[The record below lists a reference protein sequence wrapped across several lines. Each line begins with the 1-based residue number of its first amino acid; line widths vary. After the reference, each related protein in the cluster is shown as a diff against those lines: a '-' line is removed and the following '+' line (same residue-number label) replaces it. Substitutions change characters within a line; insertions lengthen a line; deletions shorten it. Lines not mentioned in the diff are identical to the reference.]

1 MHLLGQSIVVPLFYQ
16 EVCNWI
22 AMQMCG
28 MMPIFH
34 GTKARSPRKEMKRAW
49 WDACASDV
57 KPLTTEMEL
66 FQLHETLEG
75 IPKMT
80 STDGISAN
88 YL

>member
-1 MHLLGQSIVVPLFYQ
+1 MLGQSIVEPPFYQ

-22 AMQMCG
+22 VMQMHG
-28 MMPIFH
+28 LTLIFH
-34 GTKARSPRKEMKRAW
+34 GAKAGSPRKEMEHAW

-80 STDGISAN
+80 SADRISAN